1 MISSGL
7 RISMLSS
14 ELPELLGL
22 SDRVYVMHNGK
33 INACLD
39 RDQMDQ
45 QTVLNYAFG
54 VNGK

>member
-1 MISSGL
+1 MI
-7 RISMLSS
+7 SS